1 MRLFERPWRAIRR
14 AAHPHNITTIT
25 SPMPNTTKASKAISS
40 LARTSSGIGVWFM
53 GTDSGADGQRGNES
67 RMYRNET
74 VKHHY
79 DLWAAAPVATIVRL
93 ESLTYQSMSDERT
106 RHAQIFSG
114 LRVTTLGTL
123 ASRILGLVRD
133 IATAAML
140 GLSGDGVMDAFVV
153 AFRIPNFFR
162 RLFGEGALTASYL
175 PVLASQLEEDRAAGW
190 QLASA
195 VLVWLSVVLA
205 VVVVLAEAVCLALW
219 WTYADRP
226 DMRLLLGL
234 SAVMLPYLFFICLAA
249 QLAGTLHALA
259 HFSTPA
265 LTPTLLNICWLVA
278 IWFVAPRLTDDK
290 QTQAYILA
298 ASVLV
303 AGVLQLASQLPMLWS
318 LGFRF
323 DYDWPASRAA
333 VRRVVTAL
341 VPMVLGLTVT
351 QINTLVDSL
360 LAWSLAAG
368 ADSTEP
374 IAWLGGAVD
383 YPLRQGAAAAI
394 YYGERLYQFPLGMLG
409 MTVATVIFPL
419 LSRHAARGQHQHLA
433 EDLTLGLRLVLFL
446 GVPAG
451 AGLVLLSD
459 PLARLLFEHGEFSAT
474 DATRVARMIACYG
487 IGVWAFCASPVL
499 VRGYYALDDQ
509 RTPLRAG
516 AIAMLTNVALNLLL
530 VWPMAEAGLALAT
543 SLAATLQ
550 IVLLTGWF
558 SRRFGALGWR
568 ELGRT
573 ALITLAATACLLAAG
588 WTALRLAPK
597 ELETSG
603 RFLRV
608 AAPLLSGA
616 AAFVAAS
623 WLLRAEELHFLLGR
637 SVPAEASD

>member
-1 MRLFERPWRAIRR
+1 MV
-14 AAHPHNITTIT
+14 AHQ
-25 SPMPNTTKASKAISS
+25 PMPDDRS
-40 LARTSSGIGVWFM
+40 
-53 GTDSGADGQRGNES
+53 
-67 RMYRNET
+67 
-74 VKHHY
+74 
-79 DLWAAAPVATIVRL
+79 
-93 ESLTYQSMSDERT
+93 
-106 RHAQIFSG
+106 RHAQLFRG

-133 IATAAML
+133 MATAALL

-175 PVLASQLEEDRAAGW
+175 PVLAATLEENRAAGW
-190 QLASA
+190 QLASV
-195 VLVWLSVVLA
+195 VLVWFGAILA
-205 VVVVLAEAVCLALW
+205 VVVVLAEAVCLTLW
-219 WTYADRP
+219 WLYADHP

-265 LTPTLLNICWLVA
+265 LAPTLLNICWLVA
-278 IWFVAPRLTDDK
+278 IWFIAPQFSDDK
-290 QTQAYILA
+290 ATQAYVLA
-298 ASVLV
+298 AAVLV
-303 AGVLQLASQLPMLWS
+303 AGVLQLVSQAPALWS

-323 DYDWPASRAA
+323 DYHWPASRAA
-333 VRRVVTAL
+333 VRQVVVAL
-341 VPMVLGLTVT
+341 APMVLGLTVT

-360 LAWSLAAG
+360 LAWSLAAAG
-368 ADSTEP
+368 DASEP

-394 YYGERLYQFPLGMLG
+394 YYGERLYQFPLGLLG

-419 LSRHAARGQHQHLA
+419 LSRHAARGQHEHLA

-459 PLARLLFEHGEFSAT
+459 PLARLLFEHGEFTAA

-499 VRGYYALDDQ
+499 VRGYYALGEQ
-509 RTPLRAG
+509 RLPLRAG
-516 AIAMLTNVALNLLL
+516 SIAMVANVALNLVL
-530 VWPMAEAGLALAT
+530 VWPLAEAGLALAT
-543 SLAATLQ
+543 SLAAMLQ
-550 IVLLTGWF
+550 MVLLMRWF
-558 SRRFGALGWR
+558 SRRFGALGWS

-573 ALITLAATACLLAAG
+573 ALVTLAATACLLLAGYAAM
-588 WTALRLAPK
+588 WYSPHPF
-597 ELETSG
+597 EPHG
-603 RFLRV
+603 RFTRV
-608 AAPLLSGA
+608 VAPLISGTAAFLTASWALGA
-616 AAFVAAS
+616 AE
-623 WLLRAEELHFLLGR
+623 LRFLLGR
-637 SVPAEASD
+637 GAKPE